1 LGGRAY
7 KLRWASFLL
16 PLAAILVFAL
26 MRYQAPRFAAVLT
39 QHADGLIYLRAAL
52 FGLSGVV
59 AIVAGIRLGRN
70 RLRLHRAVYLLLGL
84 ALVVVAMDTIRWGQ
98 ALFGFEAPAWLS
110 APGSPGVIALH
121 ELAPVAA
128 MLSPAG
134 LVIGAWG
141 AFGWLLRA
149 PFDPPPRS
157 LWRFIIP
164 EWYQSSW
171 FAVVLVVHLATAW
184 AGQTG
189 AVADVIVQGDRA
201 IAWLSLAVGV
211 LIFFAAGYRRA
222 GSDPVRRQIA
232 GAGPV

>member
-1 LGGRAY
+1 MGGRAY

-26 MRYQAPRFAAVLT
+26 MRFQAPGFFAVLA
-39 QHADGLIYLRAAL
+39 QHDDGLIYLRAAL
-52 FGLSGVV
+52 FGLSGLV
-59 AIVAGIRLGRN
+59 AIAAGIRLGRN
-70 RLRLHRAVYLLLGL
+70 RLRLHRVVYLLLGL

-110 APGSPGVIALH
+110 EPGSPGAMALH

-128 MLSPAG
+128 LLSPAG
-134 LVIGAWG
+134 LVIGACG

-157 LWRFIIP
+157 LWRFIVP

-171 FAVVLVVHLATAW
+171 FAVAAVVHLPSY
-184 AGQTG
+184 GVEGTG
-189 AVADVIVQGDRA
+189 VVGDVVVQGDRA
-201 IAWLSLAVGV
+201 IALLSLAIGL
-211 LIFFAAGYRRA
+211 LIFVAAGYRRA

-232 GAGPV
+232 GAGPL